1 MQDPGH
7 NRPKLAYHRSR
18 NVPEPPVHHPPDPR
32 AAFPGLKVLAAA
44 LLLGLVACSPRAPSA
59 PTPPPASVEAQQR
72 EFTGTWSV
80 SGSRQT
86 LDMGPGH
93 RAEIFRLG
101 GSLMLA
107 GDRRPVM
114 AFRSDIIGLRDTRNG
129 MQGRSVWTDQ
139 RGDQVFS
146 ELRGTGV
153 AGQPVEGRFVG
164 GTGRYAGIS
173 GAYTFSLHSLVESED
188 ASVSARVADL
198 KGWARLA
205 APATVPNPAGTHP

>member
-1 MQDPGH
+1 
-7 NRPKLAYHRSR
+7 
-18 NVPEPPVHHPPDPR
+18 VHHPHALR
-32 AAFPGLKVLAAA
+32 AAFHGLKVVAAP
-44 LLLGLVACSPRAPSA
+44 LLLGIVACSPPAPSA
-59 PTPPPASVEAQQR
+59 QAPSAASVQAQQR
-72 EFTGTWSV
+72 DFTGTWSLT
-80 SGSRQT
+80 GTRQT

-93 RAEIFRLG
+93 RAEVFRLG

-107 GDRRPVM
+107 GDNRPGI
-114 AFRSDIIGLRDTRNG
+114 AFRSDIIGLRDTRTG

-153 AGQPVEGRFVG
+153 AGQPVEGRFLG
-164 GTGRYAGIS
+164 GTGRYAGVS
-173 GAYTFSLHSLVESED
+173 GAYTFGLQSLVESDD

-205 APATVPNPAGTHP
+205 APAPGQDPAGAKP